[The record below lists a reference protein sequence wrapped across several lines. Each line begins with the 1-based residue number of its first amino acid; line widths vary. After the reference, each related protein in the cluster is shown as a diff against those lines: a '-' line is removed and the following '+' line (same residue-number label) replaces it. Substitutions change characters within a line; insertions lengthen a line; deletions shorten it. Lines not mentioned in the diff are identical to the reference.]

1 MTMPSPGARG
11 LTSRS
16 SRGTRAEHHRP
27 SRADARRFLLCLV
40 LGCVACAPAGEQP
53 RRAPS
58 PPLDTTACDDACVRQ
73 RQREV
78 LAALDD
84 GEVDR
89 ARTLHAALPPPEDAT
104 GDPWAHL
111 VEARIRLAEGDR
123 ATALQHATLVADAS
137 TSPRAAIEGARLL
150 VRLGAP
156 AQASGAMRRLT
167 DSISA
172 PAAAFEVLA
181 EAWTAQGQPEAA
193 ARALERGLART
204 GDRAALLERLAGIR
218 AAQGRQREAIDLYAR
233 ALPDSSDPAAVHRGI
248 ARLASAL
255 RDHPLA
261 LSHAESAVRLGGPA
275 APESYR
281 VLAEVHAAAG
291 DTQQA
296 AAVLEQGRRRFPG
309 DQGWTR

>member
-27 SRADARRFLLCLV
+27 SRVDAPRFLLCLV

-58 PPLDTTACDDACVRQ
+58 PPLDTSACDDACVRQ

-89 ARTLHAALPPPEDAT
+89 ARTLYAALPPPEDAT
-104 GDPWAHL
+104 GDWAHL
-111 VEARIRLAEGDR
+111 VEARIVSPR
-123 ATALQHATLVADAS
+123 ATAPPRSSTRPSSPTRAHRPRRHRGRDSSAS
-137 TSPRAAIEGARLL
+137 
-150 VRLGAP
+150 AP
-156 AQASGAMRRLT
+156 AQASSHATAHG
-167 DSISA
+167 SISA
-172 PAAAFEVLA
+172 PAAAFGA
-181 EAWTAQGQPEAA
+181 RGGPTAQGQLGRPPAPSSEGSH
-193 ARALERGLART
+193 ARGSSGAPRAPRGHPR
-204 GDRAALLERLAGIR
+204 RA
-218 AAQGRQREAIDLYAR
+218 GRQREAIDLYAQPLPTR
-233 ALPDSSDPAAVHRGI
+233 AIQRPSIEGSPGSPAPCATTR
-248 ARLASAL
+248 S
-255 RDHPLA
+255 P
-261 LSHAESAVRLGGPA
+261 SHAESAVRLGGPA

-281 VLAEVHAAAG
+281 VLADVHAAAG